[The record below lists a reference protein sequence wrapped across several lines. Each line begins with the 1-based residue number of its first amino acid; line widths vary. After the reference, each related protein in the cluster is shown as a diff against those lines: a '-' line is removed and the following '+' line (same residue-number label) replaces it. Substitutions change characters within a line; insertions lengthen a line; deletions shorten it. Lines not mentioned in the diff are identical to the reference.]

1 LKNNILDSDLNDII
15 DEKAV
20 EWFIRLRA
28 DNVTLNEKIAFNHWL
43 EEDVRHSNAFYD
55 ICIIWEDEDL
65 LRTLKKS
72 AQKYNIA
79 PKPRKKLFPL
89 ALAASVLLVV
99 GVLWHT
105 QRLLGADQISAV
117 GERKTIQLED
127 GSTAML
133 NTDSAVAIHMDKGQR
148 LVELLKGEAYFD
160 VKPNLDRPFVVRSD
174 HSTTRVLG
182 TQFFVHRS
190 SDSDNVSVV
199 SGRVEVSEG
208 LNWKKP
214 VVLRDNESVTVFDNQ
229 IGQPQKIASTLATS
243 WINGFL
249 VYNNETLESVI
260 NQINRYRSGIIVFKD
275 DSLRTLRINGRLSLR
290 EPHDMLRVLQKTM
303 DLKMT
308 FLTDWVVIVG

>member
-1 LKNNILDSDLNDII
+1 
-15 DEKAV
+15 
-20 EWFIRLRA
+20 
-28 DNVTLNEKIAFNHWL
+28 
-43 EEDVRHSNAFYD
+43 
-55 ICIIWEDEDL
+55 
-65 LRTLKKS
+65 
-72 AQKYNIA
+72 
-79 PKPRKKLFPL
+79 
-89 ALAASVLLVV
+89 
-99 GVLWHT
+99 
-105 QRLLGADQISAV
+105 
-117 GERKTIQLED
+117 
-127 GSTAML
+127 
-133 NTDSAVAIHMDKGQR
+133 
-148 LVELLKGEAYFD
+148 
-160 VKPNLDRPFVVRSD
+160 
-174 HSTTRVLG
+174 
-182 TQFFVHRS
+182 
-190 SDSDNVSVV
+190 VV

-229 IGQPQKIASTLATS
+229 IGQLQKNSSTLATS